1 MEDWI
6 VGGEWNDRTQA
17 DRARVRLASQVTA
30 YAFGVELEEVVSA
43 TRRSAEASLA
53 RHVSMYLAHVAFGLP
68 MARVAQ
74 AFGRDRSTA
83 AHACHRVEDRRDD
96 PDFDARLDLLEAC
109 LKTAPAPVETGGR
122 A

>member
-1 MEDWI
+1 MEDCI
-6 VGGEWNDRTQA
+6 VGGEWTEKTQA
-17 DRARVRLASQVTA
+17 DRARVRLASQLTA
-30 YAFGVELEEVVSA
+30 YAFGVEIEEVVSA

-53 RHVSMYLAHVAFGLP
+53 RQVSMYLAHVAFGLP

-96 PDFDARLDLLEAC
+96 PEFDARLDRLETC
-109 LKTAPAPVETGGR
+109 LKTAPDPVQIGGR

>member
-1 MEDWI
+1 
-6 VGGEWNDRTQA
+6 VGGQWNDRTQA
-17 DRARVRLASQVTA
+17 DRARVRLASEVTA
-30 YAFGVELEEVVSA
+30 YAFGVEIEEVVSA

-68 MARVAQ
+68 MARVAD

-96 PDFDARLDLLEAC
+96 PEFDARLDLLEAC
-109 LKTAPAPVETGGR
+109 LKTAPEPVEAGGR

>member
-1 MEDWI
+1 
-6 VGGEWNDRTQA
+6 VGEQWSGRTQA
-17 DRARVRLASQVTA
+17 DKARVRLASQVTA
-30 YAFGVELEEVVSA
+30 YAFGVELDEVVSA

-96 PDFDARLDLLEAC
+96 PEFDARLDLLEAC
-109 LKTAPAPVETGGR
+109 LKTAPDPVETGGR